1 MPERRSQLHYLGLV
15 VSLLL
20 VLAANLVSYLV
31 NRDCF
36 DVECTYMFGFPFPVY
51 HHGTFLHLDDI
62 LWTGVMLNVL
72 VAIVLGLGVSWVIGR
87 FLRR

>member
-1 MPERRSQLHYLGLV
+1 MRYLGLV

-20 VLAANLVSYLV
+20 VLTANLVSYIL

-72 VAIVLGLGVSWVIGR
+72 VAIVFGFGVSLLIGR